1 MIEKKKALK
10 EEAKMKQKLMKIGQ
24 NAGAGGNK
32 VKMEALEAMGG
43 KAAKPT
49 VKTSSGKVVFSKF
62 DFKEDAGVAE
72 KKQDIDPKAALKQ
85 IEKKKEKIK
94 VLEDRGKTEKIKVL
108 EDRAAWQT
116 AMDRAE
122 GTVIKDDVTLLKK
135 IHQKERTEKEVQ
147 QKQVGEQGG
156 ADGQEE
162 GRQAE
167 QTIRKHTEEEEGEE
181 GKEDGKTWMI
191 KCRI

>member
-1 MIEKKKALK
+1 MGKKALK

-24 NAGAGGNK
+24 NAGGGGGNK
-32 VKMEALEAMGG
+32 VKMEALEAIGG
-43 KAAKPT
+43 KAAKPA

-62 DFKEDAGVAE
+62 DFTEEAGLAE

-94 VLEDRGKTEKIKVL
+94 VLEERGKTEKIKVL

-135 IHQKERTEKEVQ
+135 IHQKERTEKKSSKNKWE
-147 QKQVGEQGG
+147 
-156 ADGQEE
+156 
-162 GRQAE
+162 
-167 QTIRKHTEEEEGEE
+167 
-181 GKEDGKTWMI
+181 
-191 KCRI
+191 